1 MKSITRNHRI
11 DQLIRRVARVL
22 AADSS
27 LAEVGMTVP
36 YRDAPR

>member
-11 DQLIRRVARVL
+11 DQLIRRVARAL
-22 AADSS
+22 ATDSTS
-27 LAEVGMTVP
+27 EVGMTVP